1 MVVLRAVQSAKC
13 EQRNL
18 DLNRQVT
25 AVVRGASALL
35 LAALVSL
42 PSSAAEE
49 LTVKL
54 PEWINN
60 VEIGGMLKMSAVTS
74 SQSAGANKS
83 ADELLI
89 AAQVPRDDSEGESN
103 QLRMTARETR
113 FWLKGHDDTTRF
125 HIELD
130 FSGYTPGS
138 LEVANGSAGLR
149 LRHAYTE
156 TETPYGRFLFGQTW
170 STLQNTK
177 ASMHK
182 TLYGELP
189 GELVKRIVQARWTGG
204 FNLAN
209 VAGNVYV
216 GLESPAFTVQ
226 KLDGTLVQPDDDR
239 VPDLALRAELNP
251 AWGNISLAAVA
262 RQLRCDMP
270 GECED
275 LLSAQGVILSG
286 AWRMSAK
293 DELHFQYAKGEGLGR
308 YMGGNLYPEAVM
320 HDDAS
325 LTLVD
330 SENAAFS
337 YQHRWSPSLHTAI
350 IYNLSEAKE
359 LDTVVGVNGQGAQT
373 ELNSLSANIMW
384 WPQQRWR
391 LSAEWL
397 LADSDWT
404 DGNPGGLERW
414 VFSSRYD
421 F

>member
-1 MVVLRAVQSAKC
+1 MVVLR
-13 EQRNL
+13 
-18 DLNRQVT
+18 
-25 AVVRGASALL
+25 VVPRVNVVVSLGVIL
-35 LAALVSL
+35 LAASL
-42 PSSAAEE
+42 SFPCGAAEE

-54 PEWINN
+54 PEWVNSLE
-60 VEIGGMLKMSAVTS
+60 VGGMLKMSAVTS
-74 SQSAGANKS
+74 SQSAGANAL

-89 AAQVPRDDSEGESN
+89 ASHVPRDDSEGEAN

-156 TETPYGRFLFGQTW
+156 TETQYGRFLFGQTW
-170 STLQNTK
+170 STLQNTQ

-189 GELVKRIVQARWTGG
+189 GELVKRIVQARWTAG
-204 FNLAN
+204 FNLAS
-209 VAGNVYV
+209 VLGYVYV
-216 GLESPAFTVQ
+216 GLESPAFTAQ
-226 KLDGTLVQPDDDR
+226 QLNGTLLQPDDDR

-251 AWGNISLAAVA
+251 VWGNISLAAVV

-275 LLSAQGVILSG
+275 QLNARGLIVSG
-286 AWRMSAK
+286 AWRISTA
-293 DELHFQYAKGEGLGR
+293 DELHIQYARGDGLGR

-330 SENAAFS
+330 SEHAALS
-337 YQHRWSPSLHTAI
+337 YQHRWTPSLHTAV
-350 IYNLSEAKE
+350 IYNFSEAQG
-359 LDTVVGVNGQGAQT
+359 LDAVIGFNGQGVQT
-373 ELNSLSANIMW
+373 ELKSLSANIMW
-384 WPQQRWR
+384 WPQRRWR

-404 DGNPGGLERW
+404 DGKTGGLERW